1 MARVLILSGYQ
12 GSGKKDIF
20 NALMKLNYT
29 RPLMTID
36 NVNTSKSISIDG
48 ISFDGII
55 DNTNIHQNTACD
67 YCYHSCHAHC
77 FYGDNECHT
86 CIHYTKY
93 NGVKSLI
100 DNIDFDKSYTYIAIM
115 SYKQIIEFKRALDN
129 RCNVITFYV
138 DKDVKSC
145 IEYEL
150 SHSTNYTTDKSV
162 IDLCD
167 IMKDDYENLL
177 PNKSKYNYLLD
188 GDNINEC
195 VTRIREIIEK

>member
-55 DNTNIHQNTACD
+55 DNTNIHQSTACD
-67 YCYHSCHAHC
+67 HCRHSCHAHC

-93 NGVKSLI
+93 VGTKSLI

-138 DKDVKSC
+138 DKNAKEC

-177 PNKSKYNYLLD
+177 PNKSKYNHLLD
-188 GDNINEC
+188 GDNTNEC

>member
-1 MARVLILSGYQ
+1 MARVLILSGFQ

-36 NVNTSKSISIDG
+36 NVNTSKPISIDG

-55 DNTNIHQNTACD
+55 DNTNIHQSTACD
-67 YCYHSCHAHC
+67 HCHHSCHAHC

-138 DKDVKSC
+138 DKDAKAC

-177 PNKSKYNYLLD
+177 PNKSKYNHLLD
-188 GDNINEC
+188 GSNVNEC

>member
-1 MARVLILSGYQ
+1 MARVLILSGFQ

-55 DNTNIHQNTACD
+55 DNTNIHQSTDCD
-67 YCYHSCHAHC
+67 HCHHSCHAHC
-77 FYGDNECHT
+77 FYGGNECHT

-93 NGVKSLI
+93 NGAKSLI

-138 DKDVKSC
+138 DKDVKGC

-188 GDNINEC
+188 GDNVNEC